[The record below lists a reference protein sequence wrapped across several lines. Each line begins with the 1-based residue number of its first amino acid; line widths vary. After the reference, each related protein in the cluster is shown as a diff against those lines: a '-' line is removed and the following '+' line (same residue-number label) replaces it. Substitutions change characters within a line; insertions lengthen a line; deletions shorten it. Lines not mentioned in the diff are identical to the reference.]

1 MWKLSFVQSLT
12 KNQIFGSDLLSVDWI
27 SKINFKKN
35 REDETRQCF
44 TYTNVDFHYPN
55 DVEELNLVIATFQ
68 KESYDENEKADSDS
82 KIDGNV
88 CKIFGENKKF
98 DKLF

>member
-27 SKINFKKN
+27 SKINFTKN